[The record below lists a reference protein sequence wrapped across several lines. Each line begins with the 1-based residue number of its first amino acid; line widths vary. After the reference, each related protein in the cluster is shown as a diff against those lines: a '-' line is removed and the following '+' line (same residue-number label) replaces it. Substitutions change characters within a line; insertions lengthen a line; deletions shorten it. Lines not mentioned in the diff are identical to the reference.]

1 MIRILAP
8 TLPSTLVLWAETTH
22 LPEIELN
29 TMLTIVRLEDGC
41 YRVTVDYKSE
51 NGTAIHCEWTFTEAE
66 SDAKE
71 ELTVLSITFR

>member
-1 MIRILAP
+1 
-8 TLPSTLVLWAETTH
+8 
-22 LPEIELN
+22 
-29 TMLTIVRLEDGC
+29 MLTIVRLEDGC

-51 NGTAIHCEWTFTEAE
+51 NGSAIHCEWTFTEAE